1 MKKLFF
7 SIVFLYGVLGSAYV
21 ASETVRDMSLLENAV
36 KNGHKHAEMRHRM
49 NVAAE
54 GNWFLLGNLIA
65 IAGAFGVFQK
75 DDKKNI

>member
-1 MKKLFF
+1 MKKIFF
-7 SIVFLYGVLGSAYV
+7 SLVFLYGVLGSAFV
-21 ASETVRDMSLLENAV
+21 AKETVRDMALLENAV
-36 KNGHKHAEMRHRM
+36 RNGYEHAEMRHRM

-65 IAGAFGVFQK
+65 IAGAFGLCQK